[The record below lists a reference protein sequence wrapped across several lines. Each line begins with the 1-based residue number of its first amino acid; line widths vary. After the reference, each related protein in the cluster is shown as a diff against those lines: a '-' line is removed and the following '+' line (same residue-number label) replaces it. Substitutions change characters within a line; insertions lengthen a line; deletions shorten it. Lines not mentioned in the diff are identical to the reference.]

1 MSSSMPP
8 SMPNGFPQLISASYQ
23 RRLDGFQA
31 SHCDPT
37 WLPQRLAGFPKYPL
51 FTEHLQLLWGTSDF
65 VGEHC
70 ETHPELFQQLVDS
83 GDLQRSYSRQD
94 FQQAI
99 DQRLLC
105 RQQAANGKAPD
116 EEQLATEL
124 RLFRSREQMRII
136 WRDFSR
142 QASMP
147 ETTREL
153 TWMAEAAIKASLG
166 VLHPIT
172 CEELGAPFSGADQG
186 ATEQGATEQGATEQ
200 NKEHNEQ
207 QQKMLVLAMGK
218 MGAEELNL
226 SSDIDLIFA
235 YPEKGETRRTATS
248 PRGKTV
254 SNQEFFTRLGQKL
267 IAALDRQTADG
278 FVFRVDMRLRPYG
291 QSGAL
296 VMSFDALEEYYL
308 TQGREWERFAMV
320 KARAVAGESEDI
332 QRLDDI
338 LRPFIYRKY
347 LDFGS
352 IDALR
357 DLKRSINRELKRKG
371 MQTDIKLGPG
381 GIREI
386 EFITQAFQLVR
397 GGRNSALQTP
407 SLSQALEQLAADQII
422 ESSDRDNLWQA
433 YCFLRNT
440 EHALQ
445 GIADKQTQQLPE
457 DELGQQR
464 VALIVGCANWDDFQ
478 QQLETHRDYV
488 MSVFEDMFADPD
500 NQDGLEAEGLGQ
512 GSNQTVAGQGD
523 ESIWCQ
529 PLELAE
535 LLEHLQV
542 AGYQQPQAIAEQ
554 LYGIY
559 QSKAVIGLDLEPRSR
574 LDKLMPNLVGACA
587 ATENNSVTLSRVV
600 GLVQAVLRR
609 SAYLVLL
616 AENPSA
622 LQQLVLLCQSSSWI
636 AEQLTA
642 YPVLL
647 DELLD
652 RNSLYTVQ
660 SKGSLQ
666 DQLRQQM
673 LRVADDDLEQQME
686 VIRYF
691 VRSNSLRVAA
701 CDITEVIPLMQVS
714 DYLTWIAEVVIDYG
728 ITIAWQH
735 LSRQYG
741 QPQDCTL
748 ESPDFIV
755 LGYGKLGGIELGY
768 KSDLDLVFLHR
779 GIAGQT
785 IGGPR
790 SIDNSTFY
798 VRLGQRIIH
807 LLSTVTA
814 SGAAYEIDMRLRPSG
829 NSGMLVSSLAAFEK
843 YQRETAWTWEHQA
856 LVRARFVAGNKKL
869 GEEFNL
875 LRKSL
880 LQQHRSEQLLR
891 AKVVEMRE
899 KMRKHLGQ
907 TVKDGKYSLK
917 QGVGGIV
924 DIEFMVQFAVL
935 AWSHSHPEI
944 SRWSDT
950 IRILESLAQ
959 CGLISEQKSGLL
971 IDAYKRYRSA
981 GHRLQLQNQ
990 LAEVSSSEFLQSR
1003 ELVTAEWKQLFTG

>member
-1 MSSSMPP
+1 MPKT
-8 SMPNGFPQLISASYQ
+8 FPKLISNSYQ
-23 RRLDGFQA
+23 CRLEGFQA
-31 SHCDPT
+31 AHRDGD
-37 WLPQRLAGFPKYPL
+37 WLSQRLTDFPEYPL
-51 FTEHLQLLWGTSDF
+51 FAEHLRLLWGTSDF
-65 VGEHC
+65 VGEQC
-70 ETHPELFQQLVDS
+70 ETYPQLFLQLVDS
-83 GDLQRSYSRQD
+83 GDLQRSYSRED

-99 DQRLLC
+99 D
-105 RQQAANGKAPD
+105 RQLSAICDEGSANEKVLTED
-116 EEQLATEL
+116 QLAKQL
-124 RLFRSREQMRII
+124 RLFRRREMLRII

-153 TWMAEAAIKASLG
+153 TWMAEAAITASLDL
-166 VLHPIT
+166 LHRIT
-172 CEELGAPFSGADQG
+172 CEELGAPFGDP
-186 ATEQGATEQGATEQ
+186 EQDLQE
-200 NKEHNEQ
+200 

-320 KARAVAGESEDI
+320 KARAVAGELGDI

-347 LDFGS
+347 LDFGA

-371 MQTDIKLGPG
+371 MHSDIKLGPG

-386 EFITQAFQLVR
+386 EFITQAFQLIR

-407 SLSQALEQLAADQII
+407 SLYQALKQLVADQII
-422 ESSDRDNLWQA
+422 QSSDRDKLWQA
-433 YCFLRNT
+433 YSFLRNT

-457 DELGQQR
+457 GELGQQR
-464 VALIVGCANWDDFQ
+464 VAVIVGCDNWADFQ
-478 QQLETHRDYV
+478 QQLQSHRDYV
-488 MSVFEDMFADPD
+488 VSVFEDMFADPEV
-500 NQDGLEAEGLGQ
+500 QDGLDGEGVS
-512 GSNQTVAGQGD
+512 SNSNAQLTRDD
-523 ESIWCQ
+523 ESIWRQ
-529 PLELAE
+529 SPDFAE
-535 LLEHLQV
+535 LLEHLQRV
-542 AGYQQPQAIAEQ
+542 GYQQPESVAKQ
-554 LYGIY
+554 LYDIY

-574 LDKLMPNLVGACA
+574 LDKLMPNVVAACA
-587 ATENNSVTLSRVV
+587 VTDDNSITLDRVV
-600 GLVQAVLRR
+600 SLIQAVLRR

-616 AENPSA
+616 AENPKA

-642 YPVLL
+642 YPALL

-652 RNSLYTVQ
+652 TRSLFTVQ
-660 SKGSLQ
+660 SKESLQ

-673 LRVADDDLEQQME
+673 LRVPEDDLEQQME
-686 VIRYF
+686 VLRYF

-714 DYLTWIAEVVIDYG
+714 DHLTSIAEVVIDYG
-728 ITIAWQH
+728 LTIAWQH
-735 LSRQYG
+735 LSHQYG
-741 QPQDCTL
+741 QPQGCTL
-748 ESPDFIV
+748 QSPDFIV

-785 IGGPR
+785 VGGPR

-798 VRLGQRIIH
+798 MRLGQRIIH

-843 YQRETAWTWEHQA
+843 YQREAAWTWEHQA
-856 LVRARFVAGNKKL
+856 LVRARFVAGNKNL
-869 GEEFNL
+869 GDEFNK
-875 LRKSL
+875 LRESL
-880 LQQHRSEQLLR
+880 LQQPRSEQILR
-891 AKVVEMRE
+891 SKVVEMRE
-899 KMRKHLGQ
+899 KMRNHLGR
-907 TVKDGKYSLK
+907 TAKDGKYSLK

-935 AWSHSHPEI
+935 AWSHNHPEI

-959 CGLISEQKSGLL
+959 CGLLSGQQSGLL

-990 LAEVSSSEFLQSR
+990 LAEVSRSEFLQCR
-1003 ELVTAEWKQLFTG
+1003 ELVTAQWKQLFTG

>member
-1 MSSSMPP
+1 MPP
-8 SMPNGFPQLISASYQ
+8 SMPKAFPQLISDSYQ
-23 RRLDGFQA
+23 RRLEGFQA
-31 SHCDPT
+31 GHPDSA
-37 WLPQRLAGFPKYPL
+37 WLAKRLAEFPKYPL
-51 FTEHLQLLWGTSDF
+51 FAEHLRLLWGTSDF
-65 VGEHC
+65 VGEQC
-70 ETHPELFQQLVDS
+70 ETYPELFQELVDS
-83 GDLQRSYSRQD
+83 GDLQRGYSRQE
-94 FQQAI
+94 FQRAI
-99 DQRLLC
+99 EQRL
-105 RQQAANGKAPD
+105 ASSEPAPT
-116 EEQLATEL
+116 EEQLATAL
-124 RLFRSREQMRII
+124 RLFRRREQLRII

-153 TWMAEAAIKASLG
+153 TWMAEAAITASLD
-166 VLHPIT
+166 VLHTIT
-172 CEELGAPFSGADQG
+172 CEELGAPFSDS
-186 ATEQGATEQGATEQ
+186 EQALLNQQQEQ
-200 NKEHNEQ
+200 Q

-320 KARAVAGESEDI
+320 KARAVAGERRDI
-332 QRLDDI
+332 QRLDEI

-347 LDFGS
+347 LDFGA

-386 EFITQAFQLVR
+386 EFITQAFQLIR

-407 SLSQALEQLAADQII
+407 SLYRALEQLAADQII
-422 ESSDRDNLWQA
+422 ESSDRDKLWQA
-433 YCFLRNT
+433 YSFLRNT

-464 VALIVGCANWDDFQ
+464 VALIVGCDSWPDFQ
-478 QQLETHRDYV
+478 QQLQSHRDYV
-488 MSVFEDMFADPD
+488 ISVFEDMFAAPD
-500 NQDGLEAEGLGQ
+500 TEEGLETGQ
-512 GSNQTVAGQGD
+512 NITPDD
-523 ESIWCQ
+523 ESIWRQ
-529 PLELAE
+529 SPELAE
-535 LLEHLQV
+535 LLEHLQA
-542 AGYQQPQAIAEQ
+542 AGYEQPQAVAKQ
-554 LYGIY
+554 LCDIY
-559 QSKAVIGLDLEPRSR
+559 QTKAVIGLDLEPRSR
-574 LDKLMPNLVGACA
+574 LDKLMPNVVAACA
-587 ATENNSVTLSRVV
+587 ATDNNAVTLSRVV
-600 GLVQAVLRR
+600 GLIQAVLRR

-616 AENPSA
+616 AENPKA

-642 YPVLL
+642 YPALL

-652 RNSLYTVQ
+652 TRSLFTVQ
-660 SKGSLQ
+660 SKDSLQ

-673 LRVADDDLEQQME
+673 LRVPDDDLEQQME

-735 LSRQYG
+735 LSSQYG
-741 QPQDCTL
+741 QPQGCTL
-748 ESPDFIV
+748 QSPQSPDFIV

-785 IGGPR
+785 VGGPR

-798 VRLGQRIIH
+798 MRLGQRIIH
-807 LLSTVTA
+807 LLSTATA

-829 NSGMLVSSLAAFEK
+829 NSGMLVSSMAAFEK

-875 LRKSL
+875 LRERL
-880 LQQHRSEQLLR
+880 LQQPRSEQILR
-891 AKVVEMRE
+891 SKVVEMRE

-907 TVKDGKYSLK
+907 NPNQGKYSLK

-935 AWSHSHPEI
+935 AWSHNHPEI

-959 CGLISEQKSGLL
+959 CGLLSGQQSGLL

-990 LAEVSSSEFLQSR
+990 LAEVSSSEFLQCR
-1003 ELVTAEWKQLFTG
+1003 ELVTAQWKQLFTG

>member
-1 MSSSMPP
+1 MPKT
-8 SMPNGFPQLISASYQ
+8 FPQLISSSYQ
-23 RRLDGFQA
+23 RRLEGFQA
-31 SHCDPT
+31 AHPDPT
-37 WLPQRLAGFPKYPL
+37 WLATRLVEFANYPL
-51 FTEHLQLLWGTSDF
+51 FAEHLQLLWGTSDF

-70 ETHPELFQQLVDS
+70 ETYPEMFQQLVDS
-83 GDLQRSYSRQD
+83 GDLQRSYSRED

-99 DQRLLC
+99 DQRLSIGGDGSNEEAVNEVAL
-105 RQQAANGKAPD
+105 D
-116 EEQLATEL
+116 EEQLASHL
-124 RLFRSREQMRII
+124 RLFRRREQLRII

-153 TWMAEAAIKASLG
+153 TWMAEAAISASLNI
-166 VLHPIT
+166 LHPIT
-172 CEELGAPFSGADQG
+172 CEELGAPFSGSDQG
-186 ATEQGATEQGATEQ
+186 ALERDEAQ
-200 NKEHNEQ
+200 NKEQNDEQ
-207 QQKMLVLAMGK
+207 QKILVLAMGK

-235 YPEKGETRRTATS
+235 YPEKGQTRRTATS

-320 KARAVAGESEDI
+320 KARAVAGEPADI
-332 QRLDDI
+332 QQLDEI

-347 LDFGS
+347 LDFGA

-371 MQTDIKLGPG
+371 MHTDIKLGPG

-397 GGRNSALQTP
+397 GGRNTALQTP
-407 SLSQALEQLAADQII
+407 SLYQALQQLAADQII
-422 ESSDRDNLWQA
+422 ESSDRDSLWQA
-433 YCFLRNT
+433 YSFLRNS

-464 VALIVGCANWDDFQ
+464 VALIAGCDSWADFQ
-478 QQLETHRDYV
+478 QQLQRHRDYV
-488 MSVFEDMFADPD
+488 ISVFEDMFAEPD
-500 NQDGLEAEGLGQ
+500 TQGPQDSIDGRQAERSDQHLT
-512 GSNQTVAGQGD
+512 SAD
-523 ESIWCQ
+523 ESIWSQ
-529 PLELAE
+529 PLELDE
-535 LLEHLQV
+535 LIEHLQES
-542 AGYQQPQAIAEQ
+542 GYSEPQMVAEQ

-559 QSKAVIGLDLEPRSR
+559 QSKAVIGLELEPRSR
-574 LDKLMPNLVGACA
+574 LDKLMPNVVAACA
-587 ATENNSVTLSRVV
+587 TTEHNSVTLSRVV
-600 GLVQAVLRR
+600 GLIQAVLRR

-642 YPVLL
+642 YPALL

-660 SKGSLQ
+660 SKDSLQ

-691 VRSNSLRVAA
+691 VRSNNLRVAA
-701 CDITEVIPLMQVS
+701 CDITEVLPLMQVS
-714 DYLTWIAEVVIDYG
+714 DYLTWIAEVVIEHAM
-728 ITIAWQH
+728 TIAWQH
-735 LSRQYG
+735 LSQQYG
-741 QPQDCTL
+741 HPQGSSL
-748 ESPDFIV
+748 QSPGFIV

-779 GIAGQT
+779 GVAGET
-785 IGGPR
+785 VGGPR

-798 VRLGQRIIH
+798 ARLGQRIIH
-807 LLSTVTA
+807 VLSTVTP

-829 NSGMLVSSLAAFEK
+829 NSGMLVSSLKAFEK
-843 YQRETAWTWEHQA
+843 YQQDSAWTWEQQA
-856 LVRARFVAGNKKL
+856 LVRARVVAGEKSL
-869 GEEFNL
+869 ADEFNR
-875 LRKSL
+875 LRQGIL
-880 LQQHRSEQLLR
+880 AEPRDEAVLRTEVEQ
-891 AKVVEMRE
+891 MRE
-899 KMRKHLGQ
+899 KMRKHLGRPS
-907 TVKDGKYSLK
+907 KEGKYSLK
-917 QGVGGIV
+917 QGAGGIV

-935 AWSHSHPEI
+935 AWSHNHPEI

-950 IRILESLAQ
+950 IRTLESLAQ
-959 CGLISEQKSGLL
+959 CGLISEPRSSLL

-990 LAEVSSSEFLQSR
+990 LAEVSSSEFLEHR
-1003 ELVTAEWKQLFTG
+1003 ELVAAEWEHLFKR

>member
-1 MSSSMPP
+1 MPKT
-8 SMPNGFPQLISASYQ
+8 FPQLISASYQ
-23 RRLDGFQA
+23 RRFEGFQA
-31 SHCDPT
+31 AHSDPA
-37 WLPQRLAGFPKYPL
+37 WLAQRLTEFPEYPL
-51 FTEHLQLLWGTSDF
+51 FAEHLQLLWGASDF
-65 VGEHC
+65 VGEQS
-70 ETHPELFQQLVDS
+70 ETDPELFQQLVDS
-83 GDLQRSYSRQD
+83 GDLQRSYSSED
-94 FQQAI
+94 LLTAI
-99 DQRLLC
+99 NQRLSD
-105 RQQAANGKAPD
+105 NEKALN
-116 EEQLATEL
+116 EEQLAAQL
-124 RLFRSREQMRII
+124 RLFRRREQIRII

-153 TWMAEAAIKASLG
+153 TWMAEAAITAALN
-166 VLHPIT
+166 VLHSIT
-172 CEELGAPFSGADQG
+172 CEELGAPFSDDDQV
-186 ATEQGATEQGATEQ
+186 TPEQ
-200 NKEHNEQ
+200 NKKE
-207 QQKMLVLAMGK
+207 QKMLVLAMGK

-320 KARAVAGESEDI
+320 KARAVAGEPADI
-332 QRLDDI
+332 QRLDEI
-338 LRPFIYRKY
+338 LRPFTYRKY
-347 LDFGS
+347 LDFGA

-397 GGRNSALQTP
+397 GGRNSGLQTP
-407 SLSQALEQLAADQII
+407 SLYRALQQLATDQII
-422 ESSDRDNLWQA
+422 DVSDRDKLWQA
-433 YCFLRNT
+433 YVFLRNT
-440 EHALQ
+440 EHVLQ

-464 VALIVGCANWDDFQ
+464 VALIVGYANWAEFQ
-478 QQLETHRDYV
+478 QQLQAHRDYV
-488 MSVFEDMFADPD
+488 ISVFEDMFADPD
-500 NQDGLEAEGLGQ
+500 TQADGQKA
-512 GSNQTVAGQGD
+512 GSDDLDYESLWRQT
-523 ESIWCQ
+523 
-529 PLELAE
+529 PELDE
-535 LLEHLQV
+535 LLEHLQD
-542 AGYQQPQAIAEQ
+542 AGYKAPQAVAEQ
-554 LYGIY
+554 LYGIF
-559 QSKAVIGLDLEPRSR
+559 QSKAVIALDLEPRRR
-574 LDKLMPNLVGACA
+574 LDKLMPNIVAACA
-587 ATENNSVTLSRVV
+587 ATDNNSMTLSRVV
-600 GLVQAVLRR
+600 SLIQAVLRR

-616 AENPSA
+616 AENPTA
-622 LQQLVLLCQSSSWI
+622 LQQLLLLCQSSSWI

-652 RNSLYTVQ
+652 SESLFTAQ
-660 SKGSLQ
+660 SKDTLQ

-714 DYLTWIAEVVIDYG
+714 DYLTWIAEVVIDHTV
-728 ITIAWQH
+728 TIAWQH
-735 LSRQYG
+735 LSQQYG
-741 QPQDCTL
+741 QPEGSSVQ
-748 ESPDFIV
+748 SPGFIV

-779 GIAGQT
+779 GTAGQT
-785 IGGPR
+785 AGGPR
-790 SIDNSTFY
+790 SIDNNTFY
-798 VRLGQRIIH
+798 ARLGQRIIH
-807 LLSTVTA
+807 VLSTVTP

-829 NSGMLVSSLAAFEK
+829 NSGMLVSSLKAFEK
-843 YQRETAWTWEHQA
+843 YQRESAWTWEQQA
-856 LVRARFVAGNKKL
+856 LVRARVVAGEKAL
-869 GEEFNL
+869 ADEFNN
-875 LRKSL
+875 LRQTVLMQSRDKQIL
-880 LQQHRSEQLLR
+880 RTEVEQ
-891 AKVVEMRE
+891 MRE
-899 KMRKHLGQ
+899 KMRKHLGRPS
-907 TVKDGKYSLK
+907 KEGKYSLK
-917 QGVGGIV
+917 QGAGGIV

-935 AWSHSHPEI
+935 AWSHNHPEI

-950 IRILESLAQ
+950 IRIIESLAQ
-959 CGLISEQKSGLL
+959 CGLLSEQQSSLL

-990 LAEVSSSEFLQSR
+990 LAEVSSSEFLECRQ
-1003 ELVTAEWKQLFTG
+1003 LVTAQWAELFNQKYV

>member
-1 MSSSMPP
+1 MPPSMPP
-8 SMPNGFPQLISASYQ
+8 SMLKAFPQLISASYQ
-23 RRLDGFQA
+23 RRLKGFQA
-31 SHCDPT
+31 AHPDPT
-37 WLPQRLAGFPKYPL
+37 WLATRLAEFPNYTL
-51 FTEHLQLLWGTSDF
+51 FAEHLQLLWGTSDF
-65 VGEHC
+65 VGEHS
-70 ETHPELFQQLVDS
+70 ETYPEMFQQLVDS
-83 GDLQRSYSRQD
+83 GDLQRSYSRED

-99 DQRLLC
+99 NQRLLNRDDTC
-105 RQQAANGKAPD
+105 S
-116 EEQLATEL
+116 EEQLATHL
-124 RLFRSREQMRII
+124 RLFRRREQMRII

-153 TWMAEAAIKASLG
+153 TWMAEAAITASLG

-172 CEELGAPFSGADQG
+172 CEELGSPFSGG
-186 ATEQGATEQGATEQ
+186 EQGALKDQEQKTEQ
-200 NKEHNEQ
+200 NKEQQKE

-235 YPEKGETRRTATS
+235 YPEKGQTRRTATS

-267 IAALDRQTADG
+267 IAALDRQTTDG

-320 KARAVAGESEDI
+320 KARAVAGEPAEI
-332 QRLDDI
+332 QRLDEI

-371 MQTDIKLGPG
+371 MQTDVKLGAG

-386 EFITQAFQLVR
+386 EFITQAFQLIR

-407 SLSQALEQLAADQII
+407 SLHQALEQLAIDQVI
-422 ESSDRDNLWQA
+422 EDSDRDKLWQA
-433 YCFLRNT
+433 YSFLRNT

-457 DELGQQR
+457 DELSQQR
-464 VALIVGCANWDDFQ
+464 VALIVGCDNWLDFQ
-478 QQLETHRDYV
+478 QQLQAHRGYV
-488 MSVFEDMFADPD
+488 ISIFEDMFAEPEAQNTPEGETLEQTIAGSDPL
-500 NQDGLEAEGLGQ
+500 NW
-512 GSNQTVAGQGD
+512 S
-523 ESIWCQ
+523 Q
-529 PLELAE
+529 PLELGE
-535 LLEHLQV
+535 LVEHLQDV
-542 AGYQQPQAIAEQ
+542 GYQQPQAVAEQ

-559 QSKAVIGLDLEPRSR
+559 QSKAVMALELGPRSR
-574 LDKLMPNLVGACA
+574 LDKLMPNVVSACA
-587 ATENNSVTLSRVV
+587 TTDDNSITLGRVV
-600 GLVQAVLRR
+600 GLIQAVLRR

-622 LQQLVLLCQSSSWI
+622 LQQLVLLCQSSIWI

-660 SKGSLQ
+660 SKDSLQ
-666 DQLRQQM
+666 DQLRQQI

-701 CDITEVIPLMQVS
+701 CDITEVLPLMQVS
-714 DYLTWIAEVVIDYG
+714 DYLTWIAEVVIEHSM
-728 ITIAWQH
+728 TIAWQH
-735 LSRQYG
+735 LSQQYG
-741 QPQDCTL
+741 QPQGSSL
-748 ESPDFIV
+748 QSPGFIV

-779 GIAGQT
+779 GTAGET
-785 IGGPR
+785 LGGPR

-798 VRLGQRIIH
+798 ARLGQRIIH
-807 LLSTVTA
+807 LLSTSTS

-829 NSGMLVSSLAAFEK
+829 NSGMLVSSLKAFEK
-843 YQRETAWTWEHQA
+843 YQQDSAWTWEQQA
-856 LVRARFVAGNKKL
+856 LVRARVVAGESAL
-869 GEEFNL
+869 ADDFNR
-875 LRKSL
+875 LRQAVL
-880 LQQHRSEQLLR
+880 MQPRNEQVLR
-891 AKVVEMRE
+891 TEVEKMRG
-899 KMRKHLGQ
+899 KMRKHLGRPS
-907 TVKDGKYSLK
+907 KEGKYSLK
-917 QGVGGIV
+917 QGAGGIV

-935 AWSHSHPEI
+935 AWSHNHPEI

-950 IRILESLAQ
+950 IRTLESLAQ
-959 CGLISEQKSGLL
+959 CGLLSEEQSSLL

-990 LAEVSSSEFLQSR
+990 LAEVSGSDYLQYR
-1003 ELVTAEWKQLFTG
+1003 ELVTAQWTQLFTG

>member
-1 MSSSMPP
+1 MPKT
-8 SMPNGFPQLISASYQ
+8 FPQLISASYQ
-23 RRLDGFQA
+23 RRFEGFQA
-31 SHCDPT
+31 AHSDPA
-37 WLPQRLAGFPKYPL
+37 WLAQRLTEFPEYPL
-51 FTEHLQLLWGTSDF
+51 FAEHLQLLWGASDF
-65 VGEHC
+65 VGEQS
-70 ETHPELFQQLVDS
+70 ETDPELFQQLVDS
-83 GDLQRSYSRQD
+83 GDLQRSYSRED
-94 FQQAI
+94 LLTAI
-99 DQRLLC
+99 NQRLSD
-105 RQQAANGKAPD
+105 NEKALN
-116 EEQLATEL
+116 EEQLAAQL
-124 RLFRSREQMRII
+124 RLFRRREQMRII

-153 TWMAEAAIKASLG
+153 TWMAEAAITAALN
-166 VLHPIT
+166 VLYSIT
-172 CEELGAPFSGADQG
+172 CEELGAPFSDDDQV
-186 ATEQGATEQGATEQ
+186 TPEQ
-200 NKEHNEQ
+200 NKKE
-207 QQKMLVLAMGK
+207 QKMLVLAMGK

-320 KARAVAGESEDI
+320 KARAVAGEPADI
-332 QRLDDI
+332 QRLDEI
-338 LRPFIYRKY
+338 LRPFTYRKY
-347 LDFGS
+347 LDFGA

-397 GGRNSALQTP
+397 GGRNSGLQTP
-407 SLSQALEQLAADQII
+407 SLYRALQQLATDQII
-422 ESSDRDNLWQA
+422 DVSDRDKLWQA
-433 YCFLRNT
+433 YVFLRNT
-440 EHALQ
+440 EHVLQ

-464 VALIVGCANWDDFQ
+464 VALIVGYANWAEFQ
-478 QQLETHRDYV
+478 QQLQAHRDYV
-488 MSVFEDMFADPD
+488 ISVFEDMFADPD
-500 NQDGLEAEGLGQ
+500 TQADGQKA
-512 GSNQTVAGQGD
+512 GSDDLDYESLWRQT
-523 ESIWCQ
+523 
-529 PLELAE
+529 PELDE
-535 LLEHLQV
+535 LLEHLQD
-542 AGYQQPQAIAEQ
+542 AGYKAPQAVAEQ
-554 LYGIY
+554 LYGIF
-559 QSKAVIGLDLEPRSR
+559 QSKAVIALDLEPRRR
-574 LDKLMPNLVGACA
+574 LDKLMPNVVAACA
-587 ATENNSVTLSRVV
+587 ATDNNSMTLSRVV
-600 GLVQAVLRR
+600 SLIQAVLRR

-616 AENPSA
+616 AENPTA
-622 LQQLVLLCQSSSWI
+622 LQQLLLLCQSSSWI

-652 RNSLYTVQ
+652 SESLFTAQ
-660 SKGSLQ
+660 SKDTLQ

-714 DYLTWIAEVVIDYG
+714 DYLTWIAEVVIDHTV
-728 ITIAWQH
+728 TIAWQH
-735 LSRQYG
+735 LSQQYG
-741 QPQDCTL
+741 QPEGSSVQ
-748 ESPDFIV
+748 SPGFIV

-779 GIAGQT
+779 GTAGQT
-785 IGGPR
+785 ADGPR
-790 SIDNSTFY
+790 SIDNNTFY
-798 VRLGQRIIH
+798 ARLGQRIIH
-807 LLSTVTA
+807 VLSTVTP

-829 NSGMLVSSLAAFEK
+829 NSGMLVSSLKAFEK
-843 YQRETAWTWEHQA
+843 YQRESAWTWEQQA
-856 LVRARFVAGNKKL
+856 LVRARVVAGEKAL
-869 GEEFNL
+869 ADEFNN
-875 LRKSL
+875 LRQTVLMQSRDKQIL
-880 LQQHRSEQLLR
+880 RTEVEQ
-891 AKVVEMRE
+891 MRE
-899 KMRKHLGQ
+899 KMRKHLGRPS
-907 TVKDGKYSLK
+907 KEGKYSLK
-917 QGVGGIV
+917 QGAGGIV

-935 AWSHSHPEI
+935 AWSHNHPEI

-950 IRILESLAQ
+950 IRIIESLAQ
-959 CGLISEQKSGLL
+959 CGLLSEQQSSLL

-990 LAEVSSSEFLQSR
+990 LAEVSSSEFLECRQ
-1003 ELVTAEWKQLFTG
+1003 LVTAQWAELFNQKYV

>member
-1 MSSSMPP
+1 MSLSMPP
-8 SMPNGFPQLISASYQ
+8 SMPPSMSKAFPQLISGSYQ
-23 RRLDGFQA
+23 RRLEGFQA
-31 SHCDPT
+31 AHPDPA
-37 WLPQRLAGFPKYPL
+37 WLSERLIKFPNYPL
-51 FTEHLQLLWGTSDF
+51 FAEHLRLLWGTSDF

-70 ETHPELFQQLVDS
+70 ESDPELFQQLVDS
-83 GDLQRSYSRQD
+83 GDLQRSYSRED
-94 FQQAI
+94 FQQTI
-99 DQRLLC
+99 NQRLSIGVEGC
-105 RQQAANGKAPD
+105 S
-116 EEQLATEL
+116 EEQLASHL
-124 RLFRSREQMRII
+124 RLFRRREQMRII

-153 TWMAEAAIKASLG
+153 TWMAEAAIAASLDI
-166 VLHPIT
+166 LHPIT
-172 CEELGAPFSGADQG
+172 CEELGAPFSDH
-186 ATEQGATEQGATEQ
+186 EQGTFKNEKAPQ
-200 NKEHNEQ
+200 KEP
-207 QQKMLVLAMGK
+207 QKMLVLAMGK

-248 PRGKTV
+248 PQGKTV

-320 KARAVAGESEDI
+320 KARAVAGEQSDI
-332 QRLDDI
+332 QRLDEI

-347 LDFGS
+347 LDFGA
-352 IDALR
+352 IEALR

-407 SLSQALEQLAADQII
+407 SLFQALQQLAADQII
-422 ESSDRDNLWQA
+422 ESSDRDSLWQA
-433 YCFLRNT
+433 YSFLRDT

-457 DELGQQR
+457 DKLGQQR
-464 VALIVGCANWDDFQ
+464 VALIVGCDSWADFQ
-478 QQLETHRDYV
+478 QQLQTHRDYV
-488 MSVFEDMFADPD
+488 ISVFEDMFADPD
-500 NQDGLEAEGLGQ
+500 TQADDQER
-512 GSNQTVAGQGD
+512 GSKDLDD
-523 ESIWCQ
+523 ESVWRQ
-529 PLELAE
+529 TPELSE
-535 LLEHLQV
+535 LFEHLQD
-542 AGYQQPQAIAEQ
+542 AGYKEPQAVAEQ

-574 LDKLMPNLVGACA
+574 LDKLMPNIVAACA
-587 ATENNSVTLSRVV
+587 ATDNNSLTLSRVV
-600 GLVQAVLRR
+600 SLIQAVLRR

-616 AENPSA
+616 AENPTA

-652 RNSLYTVQ
+652 SDSLFTVQ
-660 SKGSLQ
+660 SKDSLQ

-701 CDITEVIPLMQVS
+701 CDLTEVIPLMQVS
-714 DYLTWIAEVVIDYG
+714 DYLTWIAEVVIDYTM
-728 ITIAWQH
+728 TIAWQH
-735 LSRQYG
+735 LSQQYG
-741 QPQDCTL
+741 QPEGSSLQ
-748 ESPDFIV
+748 SPGFIV

-779 GIAGQT
+779 GTAGQT
-785 IGGPR
+785 VGGPR
-790 SIDNSTFY
+790 SIDNSIFY
-798 VRLGQRIIH
+798 ARLGQRIIH
-807 LLSTVTA
+807 VLSTVTP

-829 NSGMLVSSLAAFEK
+829 NSGMLVSSLKAFEK
-843 YQRETAWTWEHQA
+843 YQRESAWTWEQQA
-856 LVRARFVAGNKKL
+856 LVRARVVAGEKAL
-869 GEEFNL
+869 ADDFNR
-875 LRKSL
+875 LRQAVL
-880 LQQHRSEQLLR
+880 MQPRDQQVLRTEVEQ
-891 AKVVEMRE
+891 MRE
-899 KMRKHLGQ
+899 KMRKHLGRPS
-907 TVKDGKYSLK
+907 KEGKYSLK
-917 QGVGGIV
+917 QGAGGIV

-935 AWSHSHPEI
+935 AWSHNHPDI

-950 IRILESLAQ
+950 IRTLESLAQ
-959 CGLISEQKSGLL
+959 CGLLSEQQSGLL

-990 LAEVSSSEFLQSR
+990 LAEVSSSEFLQCR
-1003 ELVTAEWKQLFTG
+1003 ELVTAQWEHLFKR